1 MVRYKLKDNKQYV
14 FGIDSNYTESTTF
27 FVKENEFVFVNI
39 TDKLNHNW
47 KFDIFFST
55 GKILRGVYGIP
66 HILGDLQLYYTEDVF
81 DGRFNA

>member
-47 KFDIFFST
+47 KFDIYS
-55 GKILRGVYGIP
+55 LV
-66 HILGDLQLYYTEDVF
+66 QV
-81 DGRFNA
+81 